1 MKRFSL
7 LFLVCAVLVLSLP
20 ACKSVETTSAM
31 LHNQAGEYDKAIE
44 MAELG
49 LEKNPQDAEAYFQL
63 GIAYSFKGEMGKA
76 YRNYMKAKE
85 LAPNAKGDLVETNI
99 QSNWAKHYNNGLNEY
114 QLDNKVGA
122 LKEFEIATEA
132 DPRRI
137 KSWLNYAN
145 ISFTLANDPEKPDS
159 SYFEKAYMAAD
170 TLQSIITKEDEDY
183 LKVLP
188 LVGKIKASQG
198 EVDDAI
204 KSFEELI
211 SEKPTETKP
220 VERTAEMFYRQENW
234 SAAAKLYEV
243 AARGLEISGQENP
256 GLYTNMGVVYSKMQR
271 YHQAVRAFSQAQ
283 MMAPQNKQIAYSLL
297 VTYYQAKLW
306 DEAIMFGEEYTTK
319 IAPEDPNGWQI
330 LSRAY
335 KEKGLKIKAEET
347 YKRFVDL
354 KQAAGGE

>member
-1 MKRFSL
+1 MKKCNFIFLIIVVL
-7 LFLVCAVLVLSLP
+7 LASIP
-20 ACKSVETTSAM
+20 GCKSVETTSSM

-49 LEKNPQDAEAYFQL
+49 LEKDPQDAEAYFQL
-63 GIAYSFKGEMGKA
+63 GIAYSYKGEMKKA
-76 YRNYMKAKE
+76 YKNYMKAKE

-122 LKEFEIATEA
+122 VKEFEKACNA

-145 ISFTLANDPEKPDS
+145 ISFTLANDPEAGDS
-159 SYFEKAYMAAD
+159 TYFDKAYMAAD

-198 EVDDAI
+198 KIDDAI

-220 VERTAEMFYRQENW
+220 VERTAEMFYRREDW
-234 SAAAKLYEV
+234 ATAAKLYEV
-243 AARGLEISGQENP
+243 AARGYEISGEENP
-256 GLYTNMGVVYSKMQR
+256 SLYTNMGVVYSKMKR
-271 YHQAVRAFSQAQ
+271 YHNAVRSFSQAQ
-283 MMAPQNKQIAYSLL
+283 SMAPENKQIGYSLL

-319 IAPEDPNGWQI
+319 IAPNDPNGWQI

-347 YKRFVDL
+347 YKRFVEL
-354 KQAAGGE
+354 RQAQGG

>member
-7 LFLVCAVLVLSLP
+7 LFLIFVVLVLSIP
-20 ACKSVETTSAM
+20 GCKSVETTSAM
-31 LHNQAGEYDKAIE
+31 LHNQAGEYEKAIE

-49 LEKNPQDAEAYFQL
+49 LEKDPQDAEAYFQM
-63 GIAYSFKGEMGKA
+63 GIAYSFKGEMKKA
-76 YRNYMKAKE
+76 FENYMKAKE
-85 LAPNAKGDLVETNI
+85 LAPNTKGDLAETNI
-99 QSNWAKHYNNGLNEY
+99 QSNWAKHYNDGLNEY
-114 QLDNKVGA
+114 QLDNRVGA
-122 LKEFEIATEA
+122 LKEFELATEA

-145 ISFTLANDPEKPDS
+145 IAFILANDPEVGDS
-159 SYFEKAYMAAD
+159 TYFDKAYMAAD
-170 TLQSIITKEDEDY
+170 TLQSIITREDEDY

-198 EVDDAI
+198 EIDDAI

-211 SEKPTETKP
+211 SEKPTETEP
-220 VERTAEMFYRQENW
+220 VERTAQLFYVKEDW
-234 SAAAKLYEV
+234 DAAAKLYEV
-243 AARGLEISGQENP
+243 AARGHEISGQENP
-256 GLYTNMGVVYSKMQR
+256 SLYTNLGVVYSKMQR
-271 YHQAVRAFSQAQ
+271 YHKAVKAFSQAH
-283 MMAPQNKQIAYSLL
+283 MMMPENKQIAYSLL

-347 YKRFVDL
+347 YKKFMELSQL
-354 KQAAGGE
+354 KGAE

>member
-1 MKRFSL
+1 MKKYSVLIMIFA
-7 LFLVCAVLVLSLP
+7 FLVASIP
-20 ACKSVETTSAM
+20 GCKSVETTSSM

-49 LEKNPQDAEAYFQL
+49 LEKDPQDAEAYFQL
-63 GIAYSFKGEMGKA
+63 GIAYSYKGDMNKA
-76 YRNYMKAKE
+76 YKNYMKAKE

-99 QSNWAKHYNNGLNEY
+99 RSNWAKHYNNGLNEF

-122 LKEFEIATEA
+122 VKEFEKACEA

-145 ISFTLANDPEKPDS
+145 ISFILANDPEVGDS
-159 SYFEKAYMAAD
+159 TYYDKAYVAAD
-170 TLQSIITKEDEDY
+170 TLQSIIEKEDEDY
-183 LKVLP
+183 LKVLS

-198 EVDDAI
+198 AIDDAL

-220 VERTAEMFYRQENW
+220 VERTAEIFLRNKEW
-234 SAAAKLYEV
+234 SNAAKFYEV
-243 AARGLEISGQENP
+243 AARGYEVSGEENP

-271 YHQAVRAFSQAQ
+271 YHNAVRAFSQAQ
-283 MMAPQNKQIAYSLL
+283 MMAPENKSIGYSLL

-306 DEAIMFGEEYTTK
+306 DEVIMFGEEYTTK
-319 IAPEDPNGWQI
+319 IAPNDPNGWQI

-335 KEKGLKIKAEET
+335 NEKGLKIKAEET
-347 YKRFVDL
+347 YKRFVEL
-354 KQAAGGE
+354 KQAQGG